1 MTTLLL
7 LPRERG
13 TPAGTRVGLRRG
25 RKQERRI
32 PSARFPRARTMS
44 SHARIRTKALLGEFY
59 FVPVLSHPSTGK
71 PA

>member
-25 RKQERRI
+25 HKRRI